1 MKTVHLSATDRI
13 TYVWIITSALTI
25 LAWGL
30 ATALTGHRVT
40 ASTPE
45 AIAVL
50 AIGEVKAWLI
60 IEEFMEVRSAPRWL
74 RRFTSVWLFGLGATV
89 LAMYLY

>member
-1 MKTVHLSATDRI
+1 MKAVRLSATDRI
-13 TYVWIITSALTI
+13 TYVWIITSALTV

-30 ATALTGHRVT
+30 AALTGHRGT

-50 AIGEVKAWLI
+50 AIAGVKARLI

-74 RRFTSVWLFGLGATV
+74 RRFTGVWLFGLGATV